1 MLPRCYRFD
10 GSTGMDLRPAAV
22 LEAEDA
28 RRTELRRRHEPMAV
42 TTRIRMVGQP
52 PGGLLP
58 LSLFDHMPLADR
70 MGLHPRS
77 METVAPDLAGLYVDY
92 MTRLAMGASKRVA
105 FRIPLLGARLV
116 NRTGEAEALLARIV
130 DFTAPSA
137 RAACLLL
144 DFDAASR
151 RGPQY
156 WKPRR
161 MVPDDATYFNLTRM
175 VARSRAFFDEYGP
188 VVWDGFDFEGGYTDR
203 ITSGSGDFLTA
214 DTLWDFKVSSYRP
227 NPMYTLQLLVYWRM
241 GLHSVHDEYR
251 MVRRLGFFNPRR
263 DEVWLLDVDRIDDR
277 LVDWTDHELIG
288 YPKD

>member
-58 LSLFDHMPLADR
+58 LSLFDHVPLADR

-77 METVAPDLAGLYVDY
+77 METVPPDLAGLYVDY
-92 MTRLAMGASKRVA
+92 MTRVAMGTPVRVA
-105 FRIPLLGARLV
+105 FHVPLLGARLV
-116 NRTGEAEALLARIV
+116 GQGEYAESLLSRMT
-130 DFTAPSA
+130 DFSPASA

-156 WKPRR
+156 WRPRR

-263 DEVWLLDVDRIDDR
+263 DEVWLLDVDRIDGR

>member
-1 MLPRCYRFD
+1 MF
-10 GSTGMDLRPAAV
+10 
-22 LEAEDA
+22 
-28 RRTELRRRHEPMAV
+28 
-42 TTRIRMVGQP
+42 
-52 PGGLLP
+52 
-58 LSLFDHMPLADR
+58 
-70 MGLHPRS
+70 
-77 METVAPDLAGLYVDY
+77 
-92 MTRLAMGASKRVA
+92 
-105 FRIPLLGARLV
+105 LLGARLV
-116 NRTGEAEALLARIV
+116 GQGEYAESLLSRV
-130 DFTAPSA
+130 TDFSPASA

-156 WKPRR
+156 WRPRR

-288 YPKD
+288 YPKTNGPCACF

>member
-1 MLPRCYRFD
+1 MPRFYGFD
-10 GSTGMDLRPAAV
+10 GSTGMDLRPV
-22 LEAEDA
+22 GQLEAEDA
-28 RRTELRRRHEPMAV
+28 ARRERERRRHPMPV
-42 TTRIRMVGQP
+42 TTRIRLVSQP
-52 PGGLLP
+52 PEGLLP
-58 LSLFDHMPLADR
+58 LSLFDRVGLADR
-70 MGLHPRS
+70 KSLYPRS
-77 METVAPDLAGLYVDY
+77 METVPPDLAGLYVDY
-92 MTRLAMGASKRVA
+92 MSRVTDFSPASA
-105 FRIPLLGARLV
+105 C
-116 NRTGEAEALLARIV
+116 
-130 DFTAPSA
+130 
-137 RAACLLL
+137 AACLLL

-156 WKPRR
+156 WRPRR

-263 DEVWLLDVDRIDDR
+263 DEVWLLDVDRIDGR

>member
-1 MLPRCYRFD
+1 MPRCYRFD

-28 RRTELRRRHEPMAV
+28 RMTELRRRHEPMAV

-58 LSLFDHMPLADR
+58 LSLFDHVPLADR
-70 MGLHPRS
+70 IGLHPRS

-156 WKPRR
+156 WRPRR

-263 DEVWLLDVDRIDDR
+263 DEVWLLDVDRIDGR

>member
-58 LSLFDHMPLADR
+58 LSLFDHVPLADR

-77 METVAPDLAGLYVDY
+77 METVPPDLAGLYVDY
-92 MTRLAMGASKRVA
+92 MTRVAMGTPVRVA
-105 FRIPLLGARLV
+105 FHVPLLGARLV
-116 NRTGEAEALLARIV
+116 GQGEYAESLLSRV
-130 DFTAPSA
+130 TDFSPASA

-156 WKPRR
+156 WRPRR

-175 VARSRAFFDEYGP
+175 VARSRAFFD
-188 VVWDGFDFEGGYTDR
+188 DFEGGYTDR

-263 DEVWLLDVDRIDDR
+263 DEVWLLDVDRIDGR